1 MAKVMFSLPDK
12 LVIRMKA
19 TISVG
24 ERSKLVAEILSK
36 EVEAREEGLYKLAVK
51 LEANRGLRQEMA
63 VWDAEF
69 GKDGL
74 DDA

>member
-69 GKDGL
+69 SKDGL

>member
-1 MAKVMFSLPDK
+1 MTKVMFSLPDK

-36 EVEAREEGLYKLAVK
+36 EIEAREEGFYKLAMK
-51 LEANRGLRQEMA
+51 LEANRGLGQEME

-69 GKDGL
+69 GEDGL